1 MEEEHPR
8 QGAQL
13 TRKGPEAGLR
23 GRCQQDSPCGPCGLQ
38 GGVQFYCSSNRESWR
53 MCEQREGV
61 IWTMSV
67 NPAPHVCHEEQKLLG
82 GQEWRRQEASEGL

>member
-1 MEEEHPR
+1 
-8 QGAQL
+8 
-13 TRKGPEAGLR
+13 
-23 GRCQQDSPCGPCGLQ
+23 
-38 GGVQFYCSSNRESWR
+38 

-82 GQEWRRQEASEGL
+82 GRSRGSRRLVRGCNRVWEGRTQAWTRVGLWSKVGGFWTYSEAKEQALLWGHMCR